1 MATPPSSRRWLA
13 WLLGG
18 PAALLT
24 IALLAVAAGQSGAF
38 SGSRPTDLGAV
49 GGLLRPPSHTP
60 NSVSSQASRHPD
72 HPQRERAQIA
82 PLRYE
87 GNGQAAMQRLA
98 AVLARQDRTVVVR
111 NERGYLHAESQTAL
125 MRFTDDLEF
134 LLAETEGVV
143 HLRSAS
149 RLGYGDRGVNRA
161 RIEVIRRAFDASSA
175 PRADARPSPA
185 TP

>member
-1 MATPPSSRRWLA
+1 MATPPSSRRWQA
-13 WLLGG
+13 WLLGI
-18 PAALLT
+18 PATLLT
-24 IALLAVAAGQSGAF
+24 LALLAVAAGQAGAF
-38 SGSRPTDLGAV
+38 AGSRPSDLGAV

-60 NSVSSQASRHPD
+60 NSVSSQANRHPD

-87 GNGQAAMQRLA
+87 GSGQAAMQRLA

-111 NERGYLHAESQTAL
+111 NEPGYLHAESQTAL

-134 LLAETEGVV
+134 LLAETEGVI

-149 RLGYGDRGVNRA
+149 RIGYGDRGVNRA
-161 RIEVIRRAFDASSA
+161 RIEVIRRAFDTSVEPKAG
-175 PRADARPSPA
+175 ARPRPA